1 MAITAPR
8 LKELGLIDRVVNEPI
23 GGAHRDPVMM
33 ARQLNRALSDALR
46 QVSGMSPEELTEQR
60 LARLMS
66 YGRFTEVN
74 S

>member
-1 MAITAPR
+1 
-8 LKELGLIDRVVNEPI
+8 
-23 GGAHRDPVMM
+23 MM